1 MMIMAQENVFA
12 IRKRRFLRKR
22 IPRMENIAAFILICG
37 LAGIVL
43 WVMAQKNNYHPED
56 RDISPEHL
64 IQRSNQEKLYS
75 LPFKPWVEP
84 GTETQ
89 SLVQNLGIFPETIVD
104 QEWMVESRL
113 KQFTP
118 DNLFEKIN
126 GEAEKFLQQG
136 FQSLHYLV
144 LTSKED
150 GSELAIELYDQGDMG
165 GSMGIFSDHMSDDNV
180 IEQHGQV
187 IFFQTPVGAIGRK
200 GKYFFRI
207 AGDRENDNVR
217 QKSVQLAQAFTLLQ
231 EIEEET
237 SVGFRILNR
246 GLDIPSE
253 RITFQSENVFQ
264 FDFAKDF
271 WFGQLELENPARVF
285 VHQTSSPAEV
295 GQLFEEILEEQSYE
309 YEIVDETES
318 TVILFHNFL
327 QTYFVISYQGAFIF
341 GIEHLAQEKQIAPI
355 MERLTGELEG

>member
-1 MMIMAQENVFA
+1 MLMAQENVFTT
-12 IRKRRFLRKR
+12 RKHGFLRKH
-22 IPRMENIAAFILICG
+22 IPLMENIAAFILVCG
-37 LAGIVL
+37 LVGIVL
-43 WVMAQKNNYHPED
+43 WVMVQKDNYHPED

-64 IQRSNQEKLYS
+64 VQRSSQEKLYS
-75 LPFKPWVEP
+75 VPFKAWVDP
-84 GTETQ
+84 GIEAQ
-89 SLVQNLGIFPETIVD
+89 PFVQDLGIFPETIVD

-126 GEAEKFLQQG
+126 GEAEKFLRQG
-136 FQSLHYLV
+136 FQSLHYIV
-144 LTSKED
+144 LTSKKD
-150 GSELAIELYDQGDMG
+150 GAELAIELYDQGDMG

-180 IEQHGQV
+180 IEQHGPV

-200 GKYFFRI
+200 GRYFFRV
-207 AGDRENDNVR
+207 AGDRENENVR
-217 QKSVQLAQAFTLLQ
+217 QKSVQLAQAFALLQ
-231 EIEEET
+231 ETEEEA
-237 SVGFRILNR
+237 SEGFRMLNR

-271 WFGQLELENPARVF
+271 WFGQLDPENPARVF
-285 VHQTSSPAEV
+285 VHQTSSPAEA

-318 TVILFHNFL
+318 TVILLHNFL
-327 QTYFVISYQGAFIF
+327 QTYFVMSYQGTFIF
-341 GIEHLAQEKQIAPI
+341 GVEHLAEETQIAPI
-355 MERLTGELEG
+355 MERFTREVEG